1 MMDVM
6 DLLFLIFPKVMMMK
20 NHHVKV
26 AILHQARNKWH
37 FNHYRC
43 MVHELEWKKQKLKR
57 QVIIVY
63 HLHFHPQVKTQP
75 LHPLQTNQQQQQQ
88 RNRGRRS
95 LPPLRSSRPRRIS
108 RHNPQTLR
116 FLPHGPRR
124 NHTRRPHSPP
134 HRLPTRSTR
143 PRCRLPPPPLS
154 VPRQIQIQRDVVH
167 PHPPR
172 LLHQTRRLCGSHSCA
187 CHSESRCLCRAG
199 SEREHTAA
207 FGMPQ
212 SIFFPGSHSL
222 HCGASSCCT

>member
-1 MMDVM
+1 MLVISFICI
-6 DLLFLIFPKVMMMK
+6 LLVMMMVMDYK
-20 NHHVKV
+20 GFKEVNFLVVLLNDYFKYLPLLPPPPPV
-26 AILHQARNKWH
+26 
-37 FNHYRC
+37 
-43 MVHELEWKKQKLKR
+43 VHL
-57 QVIIVY
+57 
-63 HLHFHPQVKTQP
+63 P
-75 LHPLQTNQQQQQQ
+75 LLRPNQQQQQQ
-88 RNRGRRS
+88 CNRGRRS

-124 NHTRRPHSPP
+124 NHTRWPHSPP
-134 HRLPTRSTR
+134 HRLPTRSTC

-154 VPRQIQIQRDVVH
+154 IPRQIQIQRDVVH